1 MKAIIMAAGKGKRL
15 RPITEWV
22 PKPLLPIGG
31 QPIIGT
37 LLANLQAAGI
47 TDALVI
53 IGHLAD
59 KMRDFLGDGSAYG
72 VRLTYREQKE
82 RLVGTAHAVMQAL
95 DFIDGETM
103 VLAGDTA
110 FGPNH
115 IGGLAEFHRRTNADL
130 SVSLKRV
137 PVERLAAT
145 SSVSFVPDETVP
157 PGQGGRITHIVEKPA
172 PGTAPSDVASAP
184 LHIYPPSLPDYLPR
198 VDLSSRGEYELTD
211 VVAMMIADGLRVMGK
226 IEPPAPNLT
235 DQRDILRLNFG
246 YLKPLLANVKR
257 ETSNVKRQITHHASH
272 ITL

>member
-37 LLANLQAAGI
+37 LLANLRTAGI
-47 TDALVI
+47 TDVLVI
-53 IGHLAD
+53 AGHLAD
-59 KMRDFLGDGSAYG
+59 KMRRFLGDGSAYG

-82 RLVGTAHAVMQAL
+82 RLGTAHAVMQAL
-95 DFIDGETM
+95 DFINGETM

-115 IGGLAEFHRRTNADL
+115 VGGLVEFHRRTGADL
-130 SVSLKRV
+130 SISLRRV

-157 PGQGGRITHIVEKPA
+157 PEQGGRITHIVEKPA
-172 PGTAPSDVASAP
+172 PGTAPSDVAGAP

-198 VDLSSRGEYELTD
+198 VELSSRGEYELTD
-211 VVAMMIADGLRVMGK
+211 VVTMMIADGLRVMGK
-226 IEPPAPNLT
+226 IEPLAPNLT
-235 DQRDILRLNFG
+235 DQRDILRLNFD

-257 ETSNVKRQITHHASH
+257 ET
-272 ITL
+272 

>member
-37 LLANLQAAGI
+37 LLANLRTAGI
-47 TDALVI
+47 TDVLVI
-53 IGHLAD
+53 AGHLAD
-59 KMRDFLGDGSAYG
+59 KMRRFLGDGSAYG
-72 VRLTYREQKE
+72 VRLICREQKV
-82 RLVGTAHAVMQAL
+82 RRGTAHAVMQAL
-95 DFIDGETM
+95 DFINGETM

-115 IGGLAEFHRRTNADL
+115 VGGLVEFHRRTGADL
-130 SVSLKRV
+130 SISLKRV

-145 SSVSFVPDETVP
+145 NSVSFVPDETVP
-157 PGQGGRITHIVEKPA
+157 PEQGGRITHIVEKPA
-172 PGTAPSDVASAP
+172 PGTAPSDVAGAP

-198 VDLSSRGEYELTD
+198 VELSSRGEYELTD
-211 VVAMMIADGLRVMGK
+211 VVTMMIADGLRVMGK
-226 IEPPAPNLT
+226 IQPMAPNLT
-235 DQRDILRLNFG
+235 DQRDILRLNFD

-257 ETSNVKRQITHHASH
+257 ETSKGQRVPTMR
-272 ITL
+272 L